1 MPLLEDVKKFA
12 EKVTGIGRPKAKDV
26 RALLRA
32 RKANLHAFRD
42 DGETP
47 NNPTLPLIHYR
58 SPVELDEAYDPAAI
72 FEELFAANGW
82 TGAWRDGVY
91 DFLHFHTRTHEVLGI
106 ARGHAGI
113 QFGGK
118 RGRVIAV
125 RAGDVIVVPAGTG
138 HRRKCASRDLLVV
151 GAYPK
156 NGGSYDEPKPEDVE
170 PETARADIKKV
181 PLPPRDPVFG
191 GHGGVRT
198 IWAARWKSR
207 AGMRS

>member
-1 MPLLEDVKKFA
+1 MERYSHGHAIPLKERLPEDREKVKRASKKRKSERGRRASTAAQTLGEGHAVFEDVKKLA

-138 HRRKCASRDLLVV
+138 HRRKSASRDLLVV

-156 NGGSYDEPKPEDVE
+156 NG
-170 PETARADIKKV
+170 
-181 PLPPRDPVFG
+181 
-191 GHGGVRT
+191 
-198 IWAARWKSR
+198 AA
-207 AGMRS
+207 AA